1 MEMQKSERLLSLDVF
16 RGITIAGMI
25 LVNNPGDWAHAYPA
39 LKHSAWNGI
48 TPTDW
53 IFPFFLFM
61 VGVSVAF
68 SLSKRKERG
77 DNQTK
82 LLLQIFR
89 RTVILFILGLISY
102 GFPHFDLATQR
113 IPGVLQRIAVCYF
126 IASLI
131 FLKANTKTIS
141 YTAGALLLIYW
152 GLMTLIPVPG
162 VGYPNLQP
170 TTNLAAWLDRTIIGV
185 NHLWQGTRVWDP
197 EGILSTVPSISSALF
212 GVLAGCW
219 LKSKTDNAVKVVWMF
234 VFGNFALL
242 IAAVWD
248 MWFPINK
255 GIWTSSFVMFTSGM
269 ALLFLGMCYWLID
282 VKGYKWWTKPF
293 VVYGTNAITVYF
305 LSEIGAILL
314 DLIKVT
320 NPAGKQISLGSSLYN
335 SLFTWWLSPSNASLA
350 WSMLYVLFWLGIV
363 WILYSKRIFIKV

>member
-1 MEMQKSERLLSLDVF
+1 MELQKSDRLLSLDVF
-16 RGITIAGMI
+16 RGLTIAGMI
-25 LVNNPGDWAHAYPA
+25 LVNNPGDWGHAYPA
-39 LKHSAWNGI
+39 LKHSAWNGV

-53 IFPFFLFM
+53 IFPFFLFIM
-61 VGVSVAF
+61 GVSITY

-77 DNQTK
+77 DNHGK

-102 GFPHFDLATQR
+102 SFPYFNLAAQR

-131 FLKANTKTIS
+131 FLKANVKTIS

-152 GLMTLIPVPG
+152 GLMSLIPVPE
-162 VGYPNLQP
+162 VGYPNLEP
-170 TTNLAAWLDRTIIGV
+170 TTNLAAWLDRTIIGTS
-185 NHLWQGTRVWDP
+185 HLWQGTKVWDP
-197 EGILSTVPSISSALF
+197 EGILSTVPSISSALI
-212 GVLAGCW
+212 GVLTGIW
-219 LKSKTDNAVKVVWMF
+219 LKSKTESSVKVVWMF
-234 VFGNFALL
+234 IAGNFALI

-269 ALLFLGMCYWLID
+269 ALLFLATCYWLID

-293 VVYGTNAITVYF
+293 IVYGTNAITVYF

-314 DLIKVT
+314 DIIHVT
-320 NPAGKQISLGSSLYN
+320 NSAGKQISLGGSLYN
-335 SLFTWWLSPSNASLA
+335 SLFTGWLNPPNASLA
-350 WSMLYVLFWLGIV
+350 WSLLYVLFWLGGT
-363 WILYSKRIFIKV
+363 WILYSRKIFIKV

>member
-1 MEMQKSERLLSLDVF
+1 MEVQKSERLLSLDVF

-82 LLLQIFR
+82 LLLQVFR

-131 FLKANTKTIS
+131 FLKANVKTIS
-141 YTAGALLLIYW
+141 YTAGALLIIYW

-185 NHLWQGTRVWDP
+185 NHLWQGTKVWDP
-197 EGILSTVPSISSALF
+197 EGILSTIPSISSALF

-335 SLFTWWLSPSNASLA
+335 SLFTWWLNPSNASLA

-363 WILYSKRIFIKV
+363 WILYSKKIFIKV